1 MKRRAPRFE
10 RIPITAR
17 SEGLWDGFALT
28 RKVLLA
34 GFIES
39 VATLD
44 QHKLQE
50 NLASDVLRTRQHL
63 APVAAITS

>member
-1 MKRRAPRFE
+1 M
-10 RIPITAR
+10 
-17 SEGLWDGFALT
+17 GLLSLEES
-28 RKVLLA
+28 LLA